1 MGEAE
6 PTPVQVYNCPFRLP
20 PELELTTG
28 NVSENFKKWKRQ
40 VEVYLAASG
49 GTEKA
54 KEVQVAIIL
63 SCGGPHVVEIYDQF
77 QWDDGNDKND
87 PDKLF
92 QKLQSYCNPRS
103 NEVLESHR
111 FWKLPYQDPFDSFL
125 TDLKTRAASC
135 NFQEP
140 DRMMRDK
147 IVFTVTGKLQ
157 ELLLR
162 EDKLTLE
169 RTIQVCRAYEQSN
182 RQVKELRE
190 ATLQVN
196 KLQRSEKY
204 MHSKPKT
211 EKKKEI
217 PKTKHTQ
224 YKKKDCEF
232 CGYKHEPGRQ
242 KCPAWGKCC
251 EQCGGRNHFKAK
263 CKKIHSVSQEEEF
276 NEDQW
281 LKAVSS
287 GGKEVT
293 AIMRINECDIRFQL
307 DSAADV
313 NTISQR
319 YVRKEQCK
327 PTKIRLNMW
336 NKTNMKPLGEADLTV
351 VNPRTN
357 EKHQLR
363 FIVVPNHYTCLLGLE
378 AVQKLKLIT
387 INNEKFISSVSSSDL
402 GDLGTAHLHVDPN
415 VKPKALPCRK
425 IPIALQSLVHEEL
438 QKLEDRGVLIPI
450 TEPTP
455 WVSQMAIARKANGKL
470 RLCIDP
476 QALNTALM
484 REHYRLPV
492 LDDILPQ
499 LSKARTFTKLDVKE
513 AFWHVKLDEE
523 SSRLTTMITPFG
535 RYRWARLPFGLK
547 VSSEIFQRK
556 LDEVFGNMTGV
567 FSVVDDIIIAGCGE
581 NDVEAEQ
588 DHALKLRK
596 VLERCEER
604 HIILNKEKQEIGLKE
619 ISFHGHVISRDGV
632 KIDDKKVKAIND
644 MQPPT
649 DVSGIKRLCGMV
661 QYMAKFLPDLST
673 IMEPLRE
680 LTRKDK
686 AWHWSKDCEAAF
698 QRIKM
703 MLTET
708 PVLAY
713 FDPGKE
719 VVVQVD
725 SSKDGIGAVL
735 LQDGRPVEYASR
747 SLTVSERNWA
757 QIEKEALS
765 VLYGLERFDQ
775 YTYGRNVMI
784 QNDHKPL
791 EAILK
796 KPLAMAP
803 KRLQDIMMRWN
814 RYDFNFVYVKGTNLT
829 IADTLS
835 RAYLKSEE
843 GNFSERLRIMALKSD
858 EPCDIPDARLSEI
871 KEATESDEEMQILK
885 ETVMNGWPEQKQETP
900 QRIRHY
906 FDFRDTI
913 SYSDGL
919 MLKGEAVIIPKS
931 LRSEM
936 KARLHKAHFGY
947 DSMLRRARGT
957 IFWPGMNSDIKQLAD
972 CCSICQERKPMNQN
986 APLMQHA
993 EGSTPWQKIGLD
1005 LFELNGKHY
1014 LIAVDYFSSF
1024 IEIDLLTSLTSSRV
1038 IALLKKQFA
1047 RFGIPNVIMSDG
1059 GPQFV
1064 SQEFQ
1069 DFAKKWGIT
1078 RMTSSPMHQQANG
1091 KAESAVKIMKTLL
1104 RKCEA
1109 EKTDPYEAILEQRNT
1124 PKQDT
1129 GISPAE
1135 IMFNRK
1141 VRGMIPHFPQKLEKP
1156 ESDAFIRKRNQRRQ
1170 TVKKSFDKKS
1180 REQSEL
1186 DVGQAVFFQHL
1197 EGRNWK
1203 LGKINGILGPR
1214 TYIVKDQN
1222 GTTYRRNRIHLRPT
1236 TVNFYSRDRSPMRS
1250 VPDDDTEGIQR
1261 HFVTDSKPVNNPNST
1276 VSGSAPET
1284 PSVELTVPTQNE
1296 PLREG
1301 RPVRERRKPAYLKDY
1316 ITG

>member
-20 PELELTTG
+20 PELEFTTG
-28 NVSENFKKWKRQ
+28 NESENFKKWKRQ

-54 KEVQVAIIL
+54 TEVQVAIIL
-63 SCGGPHVVEIYDQF
+63 SCGGPHVVKIYDQF
-77 QWDDGNDKND
+77 QWDD
-87 PDKLF
+87 
-92 QKLQSYCNPRS
+92 
-103 NEVLESHR
+103 
-111 FWKLPYQDPFDSFL
+111 
-125 TDLKTRAASC
+125 DLKTRAASC
-135 NFQEP
+135 NFKEP

-196 KLQRSEKY
+196 KLQKSEKY
-204 MHSKPKT
+204 MHSKAKT

-263 CKKIHSVSQEEEF
+263 CKKIHSVNQEEEF

-336 NKTNMKPLGEADLTV
+336 NKTNMKPLGEADLTF

-402 GDLGTAHLHVDPN
+402 GGLGTAHLHVDPN

-455 WVSQMAIARKANGKL
+455 WVSQMAIAHKANGKL

-484 REHYRLPV
+484 REHFRLPV

-513 AFWHVKLDEE
+513 AFWLVKLDEE

-535 RYRWARLPFGLK
+535 RYRWARPPFGLK
-547 VSSEIFQRK
+547 VSSKIFQRK
-556 LDEVFGNMTGV
+556 LNEVFGNMTGV

-588 DHALKLRK
+588 DHVLKLRK
-596 VLERCEER
+596 V
-604 HIILNKEKQEIGLKE
+604 
-619 ISFHGHVISRDGV
+619 DGV

-735 LQDGRPVEYASR
+735 LQDGRP
-747 SLTVSERNWA
+747 
-757 QIEKEALS
+757 
-765 VLYGLERFDQ
+765 
-775 YTYGRNVMI
+775 
-784 QNDHKPL
+784 NDHKPL

-936 KARLHKAHFGY
+936 KAILHKAHFGY

-957 IFWPGMNSDIKQLAD
+957 IF
-972 CCSICQERKPMNQN
+972 
-986 APLMQHA
+986 
-993 EGSTPWQKIGLD
+993 
-1005 LFELNGKHY
+1005 
-1014 LIAVDYFSSF
+1014 
-1024 IEIDLLTSLTSSRV
+1024 
-1038 IALLKKQFA
+1038 
-1047 RFGIPNVIMSDG
+1047 
-1059 GPQFV
+1059 
-1064 SQEFQ
+1064 
-1069 DFAKKWGIT
+1069 
-1078 RMTSSPMHQQANG
+1078 
-1091 KAESAVKIMKTLL
+1091 
-1104 RKCEA
+1104 
-1109 EKTDPYEAILEQRNT
+1109 
-1124 PKQDT
+1124 
-1129 GISPAE
+1129 
-1135 IMFNRK
+1135 
-1141 VRGMIPHFPQKLEKP
+1141 
-1156 ESDAFIRKRNQRRQ
+1156 
-1170 TVKKSFDKKS
+1170 
-1180 REQSEL
+1180 
-1186 DVGQAVFFQHL
+1186 
-1197 EGRNWK
+1197 
-1203 LGKINGILGPR
+1203 
-1214 TYIVKDQN
+1214 
-1222 GTTYRRNRIHLRPT
+1222 
-1236 TVNFYSRDRSPMRS
+1236 
-1250 VPDDDTEGIQR
+1250 
-1261 HFVTDSKPVNNPNST
+1261 
-1276 VSGSAPET
+1276 
-1284 PSVELTVPTQNE
+1284 
-1296 PLREG
+1296 
-1301 RPVRERRKPAYLKDY
+1301 
-1316 ITG
+1316 